1 MAADDITERFSDIQD
16 ELIADATKA
25 ESERDAALAR
35 VAELETLVEKM
46 QPVYENVMNTITKI
60 KKKWIEGASRSWGN
74 LEEEERLEF
83 TRFFDG
89 DTYNFIASNV
99 VGVLPYEWFSAEDG
113 REWCVSFEQGGD
125 IGLSAYERAFVLN
138 NFELLASHFARLPV
152 REGGPLPNST
162 YYADDDDDV

>member
-60 KKKWIEGASRSWGN
+60 KRKSGLRELAVRGATWKRRKSLSLPDSLMVIRITLLRVTLSVSCHTNGFP
-74 LEEEERLEF
+74 LKM
-83 TRFFDG
+83 
-89 DTYNFIASNV
+89 V
-99 VGVLPYEWFSAEDG
+99 VSGVWH
-113 REWCVSFEQGGD
+113 
-125 IGLSAYERAFVLN
+125 LN
-138 NFELLASHFARLPV
+138 KVVTS
-152 REGGPLPNST
+152 
-162 YYADDDDDV
+162 D